1 MLNSIETRAALLA
14 AAILSAAIVRGQ
26 TVDEIFNMSRNDAQ
40 LMAPCVVTGVVTS
53 VHNYQRGAG
62 TLASVDDPDG
72 TGVYFYTPNWQ
83 SPVKGECVDAV
94 PPEVCAGDVVEITG
108 RVDPLG
114 FVPGI
119 RMYSLK
125 RLGAKALLRP
135 PLRRLSDFDWG
146 RRDNSRATL
155 SAIVVD
161 AEPCAYVPVDGIPRV
176 RLVLGAQDGFF
187 AAYAPGDAET
197 WRGRIDSVVE
207 LSGVAMSFFDF
218 RGEFRGVRLETD
230 VTPDAVRIV
239 ASGGRDPFSLPA
251 TPLSETSNTHGKPPL
266 SHRIH
271 VRGVVT
277 YSGSKGL
284 WIDDGTGN
292 LRVEAKGTQTFSPGD
307 SVDAAGFLFTA
318 GETPMLRSSV
328 VRKSTAALPP
338 IVPAAME
345 GGEKIGFVGSHWFE
359 NYDGRLVTAR
369 GKLIGAVSSPE
380 GSTVNLA
387 FGRGALE
394 ARLDAALPE
403 GFLEAAS
410 FAPQVEV
417 TGVFVLETER
427 GMPRGFLPEVTGG
440 SLLLRSP
447 DDICI
452 LPGAA
457 FRRAQFA
464 ARLQKASVWTLV
476 LVSPV
481 LLFVLWR
488 LLRLR
493 RQKKFLDA
501 MGAERKRMAG
511 DLHDTVEQHLVGVGM
526 VLENAVATSSDPVP
540 AKVLSAVELA
550 RRSLAWAKEEL
561 RAAVWNLRS
570 DELFSTS
577 PRNVLER
584 IASRVNAV
592 GAVKVGTKL
601 EGLPDRMDRRTLA
614 DIVLIVQ
621 EAITNAIKHGKAKNV
636 TISVDSGTDG
646 RGFALRI
653 ANDGLPFDAKNAPG
667 APEGHF
673 GVSGMKE
680 RAERRDISIAWSCEG
695 DWTTVTLEVPS

>member
-1 MLNSIETRAALLA
+1 MLKVHEIRESLLA
-14 AAILSAAIVRGQ
+14 AAILSAACARGQ
-26 TVDEIFNMSRNDAQ
+26 TVGEIFNKSRVEAQ
-40 LMAPCVVTGVVTS
+40 LMEPCVVTGVVTS
-53 VHNYQRGAG
+53 ALNSQKGAG

-72 TGVYFYTPNWQ
+72 HAVYFYTPNDQ
-83 SPVKGECVDAV
+83 SPLDGEATNVV
-94 PPEVCAGDVVEITG
+94 PPVVSAGDVVEIVG

-114 FVPGI
+114 FVPSI
-119 RMYSLK
+119 RMYSLR
-125 RLGAKALLRP
+125 RLGSKALPRP
-135 PLRRLSDFDWG
+135 PLRRLTDFDWG
-146 RRDNSRATL
+146 RLDNSRATL

-161 AEPCAYVPVDGIPRV
+161 VEPCGHVPVDNVPRV
-176 RLVLGAQDGFF
+176 RLLLGASDGFF
-187 AAYAPGDAET
+187 AAYAPGTEDV
-197 WRGRIDSVVE
+197 WRARVDCVVE

-218 RGEFRGVRLETD
+218 RGDFRGVRLEAD
-230 VTPDAVRIV
+230 VSDDAVRVIETGV
-239 ASGGRDPFSLPA
+239 KDPFSLPV
-251 TPLSETSNTHGKPPL
+251 TPLSETTNTRGRSPM
-266 SHRIH
+266 SHRLH
-271 VRGVVT
+271 VRGIVT
-277 YSGSKGL
+277 YCGSQGL
-284 WIDDGTGN
+284 WIDDGTDN
-292 LRVEAKGTQTFSPGD
+292 LRVDTKDRIAFRPGD
-307 SVDAAGFLFTA
+307 CVEAVGFLFIG
-318 GETPMLRSSV
+318 GEALVLNSAI
-328 VRKSTAALPP
+328 VRACPDSLPP
-338 IVPAAME
+338 VVPVEMSSN
-345 GGEKIGFVGSHWFE
+345 EKIGFVGSHWFE
-359 NYDGRLVTAR
+359 NYDGRLVAAR
-369 GKLIGAVSSPE
+369 GKLVGAVSSPE
-380 GSTVNLA
+380 SSTVSLS
-387 FGRGALE
+387 FGRGTIE
-394 ARLDAALPE
+394 AKLDSALPE
-403 GFLEAAS
+403 ELVEAAA
-410 FAPQVEV
+410 FGPVVELV
-417 TGVFVLETER
+417 GVFVLETER

-440 SLLLRSP
+440 LLLLRSQ
-447 DDICI
+447 DDIRI
-452 LPGAA
+452 IPDVA
-457 FRRAQFA
+457 FRRARLA
-464 ARLQKASVWTLV
+464 ARLQKASVWALV
-476 LVSPV
+476 LLSPV
-481 LLFVLWR
+481 FAFVLWR
-488 LLRLR
+488 MTGLR

-526 VLENAVATSSDPVP
+526 VLENAVATSSEPVP

-646 RGFALRI
+646 RGFALHI

-667 APEGHF
+667 ATEGHF

-680 RAERRDISIAWSCEG
+680 RAERRDMSIAWSCEG